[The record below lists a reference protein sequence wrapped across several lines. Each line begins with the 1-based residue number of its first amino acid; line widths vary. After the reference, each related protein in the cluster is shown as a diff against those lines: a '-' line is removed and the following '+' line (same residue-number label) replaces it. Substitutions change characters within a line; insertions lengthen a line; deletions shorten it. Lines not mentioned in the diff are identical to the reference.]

1 MISKYNHK
9 ELTWIDLESPSE
21 EEIFHIIEQ
30 YPIPLY
36 IKEEIMLKTQEDRIS
51 LDNDFIFASLYFP
64 QLLISKNKNNK
75 LIFVVS
81 NNFILT
87 IHNEPMQA
95 LNIFSKEM
103 ELDIITEEKLKI
115 SNNRLLFAYLLKSL
129 YVNSQKQL
137 VINEMEVKSLKKQLL
152 QNNKKLKSL
161 TLLSIISLIVII
173 LISLFICL

>member
-9 ELTWIDLESPSE
+9 ELIWIDLESPSE

-30 YPIPLY
+30 YSIPLY
-36 IKEEIMLKTQEDRIS
+36 IKAEIMLRTSEDRIS

-64 QLLISKNKNNK
+64 QISISENINNK

-81 NNFILT
+81 NSFILT

-103 ELDIITEEKLKI
+103 ELNIITEEKVNI

-129 YVNSQKQL
+129 CINSQKQL
-137 VINEMEVKSLKKQLL
+137 VIDEIRIKNLKKQLI
-152 QNNKKLKSL
+152 QNSRKLRLL
-161 TLLSIISLIVII
+161 TLLFIVSLIVII
-173 LISLFICL
+173 LMSIFI

>member
-9 ELTWIDLESPSE
+9 ELIWIDLESPSE

-30 YPIPLY
+30 YSIPLY
-36 IKEEIMLKTQEDRIS
+36 IKEEIMLETHEDRIN

-64 QLLISKNKNNK
+64 QAEGSENRDNK

-81 NNFILT
+81 NSFILT

-115 SNNRLLFAYLLKSL
+115 SNNKLLFAYLLKSL
-129 YVNSQKQL
+129 YINSQKQL
-137 VINEMEVKSLKKQLL
+137 VMNYIQIKSLKKQLL
-152 QNNKKLKSL
+152 KKSKKAKLL
-161 TLLSIISLIVII
+161 TWLFIISLIAII
-173 LISLFICL
+173 LIVCL

>member
-9 ELTWIDLESPSE
+9 ELIWIDLESPSE

-30 YPIPLY
+30 YSIPLY
-36 IKEEIMLKTQEDRIS
+36 IKEEIMLETHEDRIN

-64 QLLISKNKNNK
+64 QAEGSENRDNK

-81 NNFILT
+81 NSFILT

-115 SNNRLLFAYLLKSL
+115 SNNKLLFAYLLKSL
-129 YVNSQKQL
+129 YINSQKQL
-137 VINEMEVKSLKKQLL
+137 VMNYIQIKSLKKQLL
-152 QNNKKLKSL
+152 KKSKKAKLL
-161 TLLSIISLIVII
+161 TWLFIISLIAII
-173 LISLFICL
+173 FIVCL

>member
-9 ELTWIDLESPSE
+9 ELIWIDLESPSE

-30 YPIPLY
+30 YSIPLY
-36 IKEEIMLKTQEDRIS
+36 IKEEIMLKTHEDRIN

-64 QLLISKNKNNK
+64 QAEGSENRDNK

-81 NNFILT
+81 NSFILT

-115 SNNRLLFAYLLKSL
+115 SNNKLLFAYLLKSL
-129 YVNSQKQL
+129 YINSQKQL
-137 VINEMEVKSLKKQLL
+137 VMNYIQIKSLKKQLL
-152 QNNKKLKSL
+152 KKSKKSKLL
-161 TLLSIISLIVII
+161 TWLFIISLIVII
-173 LISLFICL
+173 LIICL

>member
-9 ELTWIDLESPSE
+9 ELIWIDLESPSE

-30 YPIPLY
+30 YSIPLY
-36 IKEEIMLKTQEDRIS
+36 IKEEIMLKTHEDRIN

-64 QLLISKNKNNK
+64 QAEGGENRDNK

-81 NNFILT
+81 NSFILT

-115 SNNRLLFAYLLKSL
+115 SNNKLLFAYLLKSL

-137 VINEMEVKSLKKQLL
+137 VMNYIQIKSLKKQLL
-152 QNNKKLKSL
+152 KKSKKSKLL
-161 TLLSIISLIVII
+161 TWLFIISLIAII
-173 LISLFICL
+173 FIVCL

>member
-9 ELTWIDLESPSE
+9 ELIWIDLESPSE

-30 YPIPLY
+30 YSIPLY
-36 IKEEIMLKTQEDRIS
+36 IKEEIMLKTHEDRIN

-64 QLLISKNKNNK
+64 QAEGSENRDNK

-81 NNFILT
+81 NSFILT

-115 SNNRLLFAYLLKSL
+115 SNNKLLFAYLLKSL
-129 YVNSQKQL
+129 YINSQKQL
-137 VINEMEVKSLKKQLL
+137 VMNYIQIKSLKKQLL
-152 QNNKKLKSL
+152 KKSKKAKLL
-161 TLLSIISLIVII
+161 TWLFIISLIAII
-173 LISLFICL
+173 FIVCL